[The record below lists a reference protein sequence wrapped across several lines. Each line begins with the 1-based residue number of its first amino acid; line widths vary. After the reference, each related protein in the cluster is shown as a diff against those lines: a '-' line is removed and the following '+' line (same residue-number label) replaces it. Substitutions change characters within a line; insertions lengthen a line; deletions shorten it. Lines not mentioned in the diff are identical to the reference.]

1 MAECLEN
8 IQYKGIKRWNM
19 VMLCFWMFFCGR
31 YVDLKAVVKSWV
43 PFAAIMVLIAL
54 FRL

>member
-8 IQYKGIKRWNM
+8 IQYGGFKRWNM
-19 VMLCFWMFFCGR
+19 VMLCFWMFFCGT
-31 YVDLKAVVKSWV
+31 YVDLKAVAKSWA
-43 PFAAIMVLIAL
+43 PFTAIVLLILL